1 MRYRILAYCAR
12 WRNTD
17 ALAVL
22 LGVILLLPLVI
33 ITIYSFSPGRYWS
46 WDMRFSLRWYG
57 VLFRNTILMDSVK
70 NTLLLTAF
78 TIPICLGA
86 ALATAHVIAR
96 RLVPKAEIFEIILS
110 STLMLPGVVTGIALL
125 SMFGYLNV
133 NDGLVRMTVAMSI
146 FCLPMAV
153 NALLANYSGLNPAL
167 EEAAED
173 LGAKAFQKYRKVI
186 LPQLKPGVV
195 AALVFILVETVDN
208 FTINV
213 FLADSN
219 SMTLPIAT
227 YQRMR
232 TFDDPVVAVI
242 AVLMGGLSIVLVGVL
257 SKLVG
262 LERALTQEG
271 STH

>member
-1 MRYRILAYCAR
+1 MLFNHRIR
-12 WRNTD
+12 WRNTE
-17 ALAVL
+17 AFAIL
-22 LGVILLLPLVI
+22 LVVVLLLPLLI
-33 ITIYSFSPGRYWS
+33 ITLYSFSPNRYWS
-46 WDMRFSLRWYG
+46 WDLNFSLRWYK
-57 VLFRNTILMDSVK
+57 VLLDNSILMNSIK
-70 NTLLLTAF
+70 NTLWLTVF
-78 TIPICLGA
+78 TIPICLVSS
-86 ALATAHVIAR
+86 LATAHIIAR
-96 RLVPKAEIFEIILS
+96 RLIPKAELFEVILS

-133 NDGLVRMTVAMSI
+133 NDGLVRMTIAMSI

-153 NALLANYSGLNPAL
+153 NALLANYNGLNPEL

-173 LGAKAFQKYRKVI
+173 LGAVGFRKYRKVV
-186 LPQLKPGVV
+186 LPQLKPGVI

-213 FLADSN
+213 FLADPD

-242 AVLMGGLSIVLVGVL
+242 AVLMGGLSIMLVGVL
-257 SKLVG
+257 GKLVG

-271 STH
+271 TAH